1 MGRSPLSV
9 PLRECRAVEEI
20 VRRIGS
26 LSTEM
31 VALVGTSLACLV
43 LVAGFA
49 VAMATGA
56 VRASDVAAALTFLLI
71 VAVGLYA
78 SRLGAP
84 GRST

>member
-1 MGRSPLSV
+1 
-9 PLRECRAVEEI
+9 VELI
-20 VRRIGS
+20 RRVGA
-26 LSTEM
+26 LGTEM

-49 VAMATGA
+49 VALAGGGA
-56 VRASDVAAALTFLLI
+56 RLSGVAAALTFLLI